1 MNQMQE
7 PVRDIAVGANGTVY
21 AAGSFNFPGLNNKLL
36 KGVAQ
41 WNGSYWTDIG
51 GGLDPSPLGVYAIAE
66 KEGALFVG
74 GAFFLP
80 GQSVV
85 SHFAM
90 WTGVNWVDYTRDL
103 NGWVLDIVVTADNQ
117 MIVGGNF
124 GTTSNM
130 LNRIAR
136 FTQAKWE
143 PVGAGFNG
151 PVHTLAAAK
160 DGTLYAGG
168 DFTASNGLTMV
179 GVARFVNGVMWLPL
193 GSGLSG
199 GAQVVRALEVDETN
213 TLYVGGNFVAA
224 GGVTANNVAR
234 WNGVDWTALGSG
246 TTNGVE
252 CLALGKAGQLFIGG
266 FPDAP
271 TNPHTSGSAKV
282 QVRAT
287 RELTIDGA
295 SVVNA
300 TYEDADLSVVV
311 STNSPVDKVLTV
323 RNTSVAS
330 VAAQGTD
337 YALKFEGVGSTYLVA
352 EQSGNWE
359 FLPTK
364 DSLAIHVAAK
374 ALQVTAEAKTKT
386 YGENDPAL
394 TYQVQPQNKATWT
407 GVLAREVGED
417 VDTYEIQKGTLS
429 AGANYD
435 VTYTPANFVIGPKAL
450 QITAKP
456 SGKNYGD
463 SDPDLIYQQTG
474 LLATDAITGSLE
486 REVGEDVA
494 TYDIL
499 QGSLSAGLNY
509 EIEYLPSVFTISKRP
524 VTVTMN
530 AQAKV
535 YGSSD
540 PTLTY
545 SATGLLQNESLTGSL
560 ERKLGG
566 TVGSYL
572 ILPGTP
578 TGANYYDLQFEDAEL
593 DITPKP
599 LQVTAIARSKKVGDT
614 DPALTYESEGLEDGD
629 ILSGSLSR
637 KAGETAGT
645 YPILLGTL
653 DAGANYTIEFQS
665 ADFTIRQSVGNLPW
679 QNAALAPF
687 QMKNGIL
694 YVGNYSGP
702 VRVLNAKGSQVQEIW
717 VHAGGSYPLDLKN
730 GQYLAHK

>member
-7 PVRDIAVGANGTVY
+7 PVRDIAIGANGTVY
-21 AAGSFNFPGLNNKLL
+21 AAGSFNFTGLNNKSL

-41 WNGSYWTDIG
+41 WNGSYWVNLG
-51 GGLDPSPLGVYAIAE
+51 EGLDPSPGGVYAIAE
-66 KEGALFVG
+66 LGGALFAG
-74 GAFFLP
+74 GAFKVP
-80 GQSVV
+80 GKSTV
-85 SHFAM
+85 SYFAM
-90 WTGVNWVDYTRDL
+90 WDGMNWVDLTRDL

-151 PVHTLAAAK
+151 PVHTLASSK

-224 GGVTANNVAR
+224 GGVIANHVAR
-234 WNGVDWTALGSG
+234 WNGVDWSALGSG

-252 CLALGKAGQLFIGG
+252 CLALGKAGQLYIGG

-295 SVVNA
+295 SAVNV
-300 TYEDADLSVVV
+300 TYEDADLPLTV

-323 RNTSVAS
+323 RNPAVAS
-330 VAAQGTD
+330 VTTQGTD

-407 GVLAREVGED
+407 G
-417 VDTYEIQKGTLS
+417 TL
-429 AGANYD
+429 
-435 VTYTPANFVIGPKAL
+435 
-450 QITAKP
+450 Q
-456 SGKNYGD
+456 
-463 SDPDLIYQQTG
+463 
-474 LLATDAITGSLE
+474 

-509 EIEYLPSVFTISKRP
+509 EIEFLPSAFTIAKRP
-524 VTVTMN
+524 VTVKMD
-530 AQAKV
+530 AQTKV
-535 YGSSD
+535 YGSAD
-540 PTLTY
+540 PQLTY
-545 SATGLLQNESLTGSL
+545 NTTGLLQSESLTGSL
-560 ERKLGG
+560 ERQPGD

-572 ILPGTP
+572 ILPGTL

-599 LQVTAIARSKKVGDT
+599 LLVKAIARSKKLGDK
-614 DPALTYESEGLEDGD
+614 DPTLTYESEELEDGD
-629 ILSGSLSR
+629 TFSGVLSR
-637 KAGETAGT
+637 KAGETVGT
-645 YPILLGTL
+645 YPIEIGTL

-665 ADFTIRQSVGNLPW
+665 ADFTIQQTVANLPW
-679 QNAALAPF
+679 KNAAFAPF
-687 QMKNGIL
+687 QVKNGIL

-702 VRVLNAKGSQVQEIW
+702 VRILNAKGSLAQELW
-717 VHAGGSYPLDLKN
+717 VNAGGSYSLDLKK
-730 GQYLAHK
+730 GQFLVHKLQQ